1 MSTTPTMPAAA
12 PPPKLKRTQ
21 HWATRELNVFLRARA
36 RTPFAWGTHDCCIFP
51 ADAIKAFTGVDIAAD
66 FRGKYTDE
74 ASAMALIKS
83 VTGGSTV
90 ADAAAWCA
98 QKHGLVEHAYP
109 RMAKRGDMVVMQ
121 NGPTLVGGI
130 VHLNGRHLVTV
141 GPDGIVRLPITAVK
155 RSWAI

>member
-1 MSTTPTMPAAA
+1 MSTNPTMPAAA
-12 PPPKLKRTQ
+12 PAPKLKRTQ

-51 ADAIKAFTGVDIAAD
+51 ADAIRAFTGVDIAVD

-74 ASAMALIKS
+74 ASAMALIKI

-98 QKHGLVEHAYP
+98 QKHGLVEHEFP
-109 RMAKRGDMVVMQ
+109 KKAKRGDLVVMQ
-121 NGPTLVGGI
+121 NGPNLVAGV
-130 VHLNGRHLVTV
+130 VHLNGRHLVTAGEEKLLV
-141 GPDGIVRLPITAVK
+141 LPITAVK